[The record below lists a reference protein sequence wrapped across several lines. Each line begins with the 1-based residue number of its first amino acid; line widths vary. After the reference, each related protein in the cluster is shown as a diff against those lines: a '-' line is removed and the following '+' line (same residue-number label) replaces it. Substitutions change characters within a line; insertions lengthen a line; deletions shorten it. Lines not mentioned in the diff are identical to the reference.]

1 MNHGQFNESSVEA
14 SDSEVEF
21 NLGHVEQ
28 LLVILG
34 FLFCVV
40 GCFLYIIFKS
50 ENKSQIR
57 RQRSSQIRVN
67 PDV

>member
-1 MNHGQFNESSVEA
+1 MNQGQFNESRVEA

-34 FLFCVV
+34 FLF
-40 GCFLYIIFKS
+40 
-50 ENKSQIR
+50 
-57 RQRSSQIRVN
+57 
-67 PDV
+67 